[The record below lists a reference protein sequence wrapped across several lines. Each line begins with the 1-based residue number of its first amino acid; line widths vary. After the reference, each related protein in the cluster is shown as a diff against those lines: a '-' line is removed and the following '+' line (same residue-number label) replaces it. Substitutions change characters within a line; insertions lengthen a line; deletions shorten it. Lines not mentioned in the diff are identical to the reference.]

1 MQHNLSQVT
10 VRSLGFEFP
19 QGKQLFSNLNFTLGA
34 HRYGLVG
41 PNGVGKSTLAKILA
55 GLEEFTTGEVL
66 IPGGV
71 VYLEQREERI
81 TLSGTQY
88 LESLWESLFAD
99 PTVWGPL
106 LEGIDL
112 EISTTVLSGGEWT
125 RLRIARSLAK
135 PAGLLILD
143 EPTNN
148 LDKAA
153 REVIYAFIESY
164 NEPLLV
170 VSHDRELL
178 EKVDQILELSNQG
191 LSSYGGNYSFY
202 IEQKEAE
209 RDLENEILDRLRRD
223 KKKSE
228 RELQEKTVTQ
238 DKRMRRGAEQGAR
251 GGMPKILLGARKRKA
266 QVTQGKINTREEKS
280 VEKAQQSFSQFYQG
294 MKQESQLGLE
304 LPGTSVPAGK
314 MIFSLEGFNF
324 SFSGAKLWEENLNW
338 HMQGPARWALA
349 GKNGA
354 GKSTLIDLLLSAGQS
369 PLGHCYGT
377 LQKGELLTALL
388 DQEYSI
394 LDFERTILENLM
406 DVSDRGAVEIRNE
419 LARFQFFGEDVHR
432 PVKFLSGGEKLKAA
446 LAKILLAS
454 KAPQFLILDEP
465 TNNLDLMSLEVLEEA
480 LRAYRGALLV
490 VSHDEVFLKNI
501 GIEEVHVLQSC

>member
-19 QGKQLFSNLNFTLGA
+19 QGKKLFSNLSFTLGA
-34 HRYGLVG
+34 YCYALVG

-55 GLEEFTTGEVL
+55 GLEEATTGEIL

-81 TLSGTQY
+81 EVSGTQY
-88 LESLWESLFAD
+88 LESLWESPFAD
-99 PTVWGPL
+99 PSVWGPL

-112 EISTTVLSGGEWT
+112 ESSTMVLSGGEWT
-125 RLRIARSLAK
+125 RLRIARALAK
-135 PAGLLILD
+135 PAGLLVLD

-148 LDKAA
+148 LDKVA
-153 REVIYAFIESY
+153 RKVIYAFIESY
-164 NEPLLV
+164 NEPLLII
-170 VSHDRELL
+170 SHDRELL

-202 IEQKEAE
+202 EEQKEAE
-209 RDLENEILDRLRRD
+209 RELEHETLDRLRRE

-228 RELQEKTVTQ
+228 RELHERTATQE
-238 DKRMRRGAEQGAR
+238 KRMRRGAEQGAR
-251 GGMPKILLGARKRKA
+251 GGMPKILLGARKRSA
-266 QVTQGKINTREEKS
+266 QVTQGKINIREEKS
-280 VEKAQQSFSQFYQG
+280 VEKAQRSFAQFYQG

-304 LPGTSVPAGK
+304 LPGTSVPTGK
-314 MIFSLEGFNF
+314 MIFSLENFNF
-324 SFSGAKLWEENLNW
+324 SFADTKLWKENLNW

-349 GKNGA
+349 GKNGV

-369 PLGHCYGT
+369 PLGHCYGA
-377 LQKGELLTALL
+377 LQKGDLPTALL

-394 LDFERTILENLM
+394 LDFEKTILENLM
-406 DVSDRGAVEIRNE
+406 DVSDRGVLEIRNE

-432 PVKFLSGGEKLKAA
+432 PVKFLSGGEKLKSA

-454 KAPQFLILDEP
+454 NAPQFLILDEP
-465 TNNLDLMSLEVLEEA
+465 TNNLDIQSLEVLEDT
-480 LRAYRGALLV
+480 LLAYRGALLV

-501 GIEEVHVLQSC
+501 GIEEVRVLQSC

>member
-1 MQHNLSQVT
+1 MQYNLSQVT

-19 QGKQLFSNLNFTLGA
+19 QGRILFSNLSFTLGA
-34 HRYGLVG
+34 HRYALVG
-41 PNGVGKSTLAKILA
+41 PNGVGKSTLAKLLA
-55 GLEEFTTGEVL
+55 GLEEATHGEIL

-71 VYLEQREERI
+71 VYLEQREDRVE
-81 TLSGTQY
+81 LSGTQY
-88 LESLWESLFAD
+88 LEILWESPFAD
-99 PTVWGPL
+99 PAVWGPL
-106 LEGIDL
+106 LDGINL
-112 EISTTVLSGGEWT
+112 ESSITVLSGGEWT
-125 RLRIARSLAK
+125 RLRIARALAK

-148 LDKAA
+148 LDKDA
-153 REVIYAFIESY
+153 REVIYTFIESY
-164 NEPLLV
+164 NEPFLV
-170 VSHDRELL
+170 ISHDRELL
-178 EKVDQILELSNQG
+178 EKVDHILELSNQG

-202 IEQKEAE
+202 EEQKAAE
-209 RDLENEILDRLRRD
+209 RELESETLDRLRRE

-228 RELQEKTVTQ
+228 RELHEKMATQ
-238 DKRMRRGAEQGAR
+238 DKRMRRGAEQAAR
-251 GGMPKILLGARKRKA
+251 GGMPKILLGARKRQA
-266 QVTQGKINTREEKS
+266 QVTQGRINIREEKS
-280 VEKAQQSFSQFYQG
+280 VEKSQQNFSQFYQE

-314 MIFSLEGFNF
+314 MIFSLEDFNF
-324 SFSGAKLWEENLNW
+324 SFSQTKLWRENLNW

-349 GKNGA
+349 GKNGV
-354 GKSTLIDLLLSAGQS
+354 GKSTLIDLLLSAGQNPS
-369 PLGHCYGT
+369 GHCYGT
-377 LQKGELLTALL
+377 LQKGELPTALL

-394 LDFERTILENLM
+394 LDFQKSILENLM

-432 PVKFLSGGEKLKAA
+432 PVQLLSGGEKLKAA

-465 TNNLDLMSLEVLEEA
+465 TNNLDLMSLEVLEDA
-480 LRAYRGALLV
+480 LSAYQGALLV

-501 GIEEVHVLQSC
+501 GIEEVRVLQS